1 MLWIILSLATAMA
14 VAGRDFSVKVFSG
27 KLTAMEIAVLELFW
41 SLPFFITALM
51 FIPIPELDPVFWQA
65 FLISFPLNWSSY
77 LLYIAAITL
86 APLTLT
92 VPLLSF
98 TPVFMIITGS
108 LVLAEEINVIGV
120 AGIMLI
126 VIGSYL
132 LHLDKIKDGVLAPV
146 KAILTDRG
154 PRLMFA
160 VAFIFA
166 IAAVYGKQGM
176 QHSSPL
182 FFTFFFF
189 LTCNITM
196 LIGFAAFKRLSF
208 ALLWKQR
215 KKGLWLGVLFTS
227 HILCHCLA
235 IIQAKAAYMIAI
247 KRSSILF
254 SLLLGW
260 LILKES
266 QIANRG
272 VAALL
277 MFGGAALIT
286 LYG

>member
-51 FIPIPELDPVFWQA
+51 FIPIPELDQVFWQA
-65 FLISFPLNWSSY
+65 FLISFPLNWGAY

-98 TPVFMIITGS
+98 TPVFMILTGS

-126 VIGSYL
+126 VTGSYL
-132 LHLDKIKDGVLAPV
+132 LHLNKIKEGVLAPV
-146 KAILTDRG
+146 KAIFTERG

-160 VAFIFA
+160 VAFIFS

-182 FFTFFFF
+182 FFTFFF
-189 LTCNITM
+189 IY
-196 LIGFAAFKRLSF
+196 ISAYSIRISF
-208 ALLWKQR
+208 WVFSTIYKH
-215 KKGLWLGVLFTS
+215 TS
-227 HILCHCLA
+227 FNS
-235 IIQAKAAYMIAI
+235 I
-247 KRSSILF
+247 KISTHF
-254 SLLLGW
+254 
-260 LILKES
+260 
-266 QIANRG
+266 NN
-272 VAALL
+272 
-277 MFGGAALIT
+277 FFHH
-286 LYG
+286 